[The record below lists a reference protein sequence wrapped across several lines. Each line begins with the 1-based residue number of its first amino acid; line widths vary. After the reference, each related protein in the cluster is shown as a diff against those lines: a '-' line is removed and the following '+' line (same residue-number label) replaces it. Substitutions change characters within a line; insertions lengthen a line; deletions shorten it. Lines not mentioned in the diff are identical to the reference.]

1 MTLTH
6 YRVTTPVEGNDG
18 KTRFKSIGVA
28 FPQKE
33 GSKSFM
39 KIQLEALP
47 LNGEL
52 VLFEPRDQDN
62 EGGVTE

>member
-1 MTLTH
+1 MTTY
-6 YRVTTPVEGNDG
+6 YRVTTPVTGNDD
-18 KTRFKSIGVA
+18 KTRFRQIGVA
-28 FPQKE
+28 FPQRE

-52 VLFEPRDQDN
+52 VLFEPRAQD
-62 EGGVTE
+62 GDDPVTE